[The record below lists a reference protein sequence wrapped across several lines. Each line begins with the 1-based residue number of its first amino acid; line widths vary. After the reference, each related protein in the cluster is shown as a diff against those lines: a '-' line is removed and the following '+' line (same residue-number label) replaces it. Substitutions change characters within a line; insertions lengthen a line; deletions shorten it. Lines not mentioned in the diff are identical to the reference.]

1 MLRYYTC
8 QCGRFH
14 YCIEI
19 LNEKNERVYFAK
31 TVWHDGVDAD
41 ELETKLVERARK
53 KGFEI

>member
-1 MLRYYTC
+1 MLRYITC